1 MNAANYVIFMLLY
14 AKILVTSATF
24 SKHAYFEPQFLE
36 HLTLGTF
43 EIVKYFDLVKL
54 TLLTKNFTKSRFD
67 CNSKQNTAFTFLV
80 HF

>member
-1 MNAANYVIFMLLY
+1 MHVY

-24 SKHAYFEPQFLE
+24 SVHAYFEPQFSGCLN
-36 HLTLGTF
+36 LGIF

-67 CNSKQNTAFTFLV
+67 CIFINALMENFRFRDW
-80 HF
+80 

>member
-1 MNAANYVIFMLLY
+1 MLVY

-24 SKHAYFEPQFLE
+24 CVHAYLMI
-36 HLTLGTF
+36 F

-67 CNSKQNTAFTFLV
+67 CNQFLRI
-80 HF
+80 